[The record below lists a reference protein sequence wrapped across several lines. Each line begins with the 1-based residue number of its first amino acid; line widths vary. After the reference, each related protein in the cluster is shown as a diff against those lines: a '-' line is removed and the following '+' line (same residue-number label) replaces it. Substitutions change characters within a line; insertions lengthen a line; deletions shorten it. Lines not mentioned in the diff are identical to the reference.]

1 MQGIFHRG
9 GAYLIGAE
17 GHRRVFHWDLNPS
30 HHKPKRTKPYASFF
44 NILTFEPNYHS
55 G

>member
-17 GHRRVFHWDLNPS
+17 GHRRVFHWDPTPLLIISKAISLVLPRDLFY
-30 HHKPKRTKPYASFF
+30 HKLYG
-44 NILTFEPNYHS
+44 N
-55 G
+55 